1 MPALSQQF
9 KFAIGTGTTTAT
21 SIAITQLN
29 VAPDGTKIFKSDK
42 LKGDGY
48 FGSAD
53 GLHTVTY
60 TVSNNFIGTLTT
72 QATLATDPIEADWF
86 AVVGSQVNYPDLPVL
101 ATTTTSYLNF
111 TGNFTWVRAVVH
123 YGSTAGASQ
132 VRFINYNH

>member
-21 SIAITQLN
+21 SVSITQLS
-29 VAPDGTKIFKSDK
+29 VASDGSKTFKSDK

-48 FGSAD
+48 FGSSD
-53 GLHTVTY
+53 GFHTVTH

-72 QATLATDPIEADWF
+72 QATLATEPIDADWF
-86 AVVGSQVNYPDLPVL
+86 TVVGSQVTYPNLPVL

-111 TGNFTWVRAVVH
+111 TGNFTWVRAFVQ
-123 YGSTAGASQ
+123 YSESAGASQ